1 MLVTINQSK
10 KNYYYQL
17 KQLLILQP
25 ITINCLLLS
34 IAIRVGQ
41 IAVNVVTKN
50 KKVGV
55 KKNITQFEKKSG
67 VKKIDQK
74 SCNKSGFKKWE

>member
-1 MLVTINQSK
+1 M
-10 KNYYYQL
+10 
-17 KQLLILQP
+17 LILQP

-55 KKNITQFEKKSG
+55 KKNIKKLKKKAGLKKIIKKVEKKVELKNG
-67 VKKIDQK
+67 DKKT
-74 SCNKSGFKKWE
+74 GL